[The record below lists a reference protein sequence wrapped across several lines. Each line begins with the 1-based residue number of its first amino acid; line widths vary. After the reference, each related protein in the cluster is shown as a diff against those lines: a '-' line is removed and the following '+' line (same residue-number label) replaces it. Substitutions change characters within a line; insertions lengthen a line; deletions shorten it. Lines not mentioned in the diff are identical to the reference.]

1 MNILSLLS
9 ILAAI
14 VYLYLGYYAIQ
25 VDPKAKL
32 NRVFLMLCCA
42 CFLWAFCGIFLF
54 PAPSADAAMFWLR
67 AGTPGWAMVPAIFM
81 HFIIVLVGKETWIN
95 KPWRIILLY
104 LPGFISIIKSWT
116 GYLTMSGFVL
126 AEFGWNGIPHQSPWY
141 WFFSIYYVA
150 YILISLGLVYMWG
163 KHSSIAREKR
173 QARVIEGYVLITL
186 SGNFINETLLPYLG
200 ILSFP
205 KVPHL
210 LGLIWAFGLWYAIAK
225 LRLMA
230 LTPAMATEGIL
241 TKITDMMLLVN
252 SQGKIV
258 QTNSRVGE
266 ILGFKER
273 DLLDRPLGI
282 LLADNDISEETI
294 RNGILHDYR
303 REVYLLSKTSEHIP
317 VDLSGSAVFDNQQDF
332 LGYAIIA
339 QDLRQTKQLQL
350 EIVERKKA
358 EEALQASYNRLK
370 QMDQTKTDFM
380 SMVSHELRT
389 PLTSILGF
397 VNIVKS
403 RLTNVVFPLFTPPN
417 EKAAR
422 AVQQINENLEIVID
436 EGHRLTNLINDLLDI
451 AKLEA
456 GKIEWKMN
464 PVAMGDLITKSMEAT
479 GPLFKQHGVIGVI
492 DIEFGLPMVVAD
504 HDRLE
509 QVMINLISNA
519 LKFTETGSVTCRA
532 RSLGNEIRVSV
543 VDTGPGIAPEDLAKI
558 FEKFEQ
564 GSESSTSRPK
574 GTGLGLAIS
583 KQIIEHHGGRIW
595 AESELGQ
602 GATFS
607 FTLPLK

>member
-9 ILAAI
+9 FFAAI

-42 CFLWAFCGIFLF
+42 TFLWAFCGVFLF
-54 PAPSADAAMFWLR
+54 PAPSENAAMFWLR
-67 AGTPGWAMVPAIFM
+67 AGTPGWAMIAAIFL
-81 HFIIVLVGKETWIN
+81 HFVLILVGKEDLIK

-104 LPGFISIIKSWT
+104 LPGIVCIIQSWT
-116 GYLTMSGFVL
+116 GMLTVSGFVRTS
-126 AEFGWNGIPHQSPWY
+126 FGWNGIPYQSPWY
-141 WFFSIYYVA
+141 WFFSIYYLA
-150 YILISLGLVYMWG
+150 YILASLILTYLWG
-163 KHSSIAREKR
+163 KHSTIAREKR
-173 QARVIEGYVLITL
+173 QARIIERVVLITL
-186 SGNFINETLLPYLG
+186 MCNFMNETLLPYLG
-200 ILSFP
+200 VLSIP
-205 KVPHL
+205 KIPHL
-210 LGLIWAFGLWYAIAK
+210 FGLIWAGGLWYSIAK
-225 LRLMA
+225 LRLMS

-241 TKITDMMLLVN
+241 TKIADMMLLVN

-258 QTNSRVGE
+258 QTNSRVAE
-266 ILGFKER
+266 ILGFKEKE
-273 DLLDRPLGI
+273 LLDKPLGV
-282 LLADNDISEETI
+282 LLADDHISEETI

-303 REVYLLSKTSEHIP
+303 REVFLLSKNSEHIP
-317 VDLSGSAVFDNQQDF
+317 VNLSGSTVFDQQQDF

-350 EIVERKKA
+350 EIAERKKA
-358 EEALQASYNRLK
+358 EEALRASYDKLK
-370 QMDQTKTDFM
+370 QMDQTKTDFL

-397 VNIVKS
+397 VNIVKN
-403 RLTNVVFPLFTPPN
+403 RLTNVIFPLFDPPN
-417 EKAAR
+417 EKAAK
-422 AVQQINENLEIVID
+422 AVHRINENLDIVID

-456 GKIEWKMN
+456 GKIEWKMH
-464 PVAMGDLITKSMEAT
+464 PVAMGEVITKSMEAT
-479 GPLFKQHGVIGVI
+479 APLFKQRGVIGVI

-504 HDRLE
+504 LDRLE

-532 RSLGNEIRVSV
+532 RAVNTEIRVSV
-543 VDTGPGIAPEDLAKI
+543 VDTGPGIAPEDLDKI

-564 GSESSTSRPK
+564 GSDNSSSRPK

-583 KQIIEHHGGRIW
+583 KQIIDHHRGQIW
-595 AESELGQ
+595 AESEPGH

-607 FTLPLK
+607 FTLPLE